1 MEDALA
7 HVRCRGGFIEAWR
20 YAKVASFMRAL
31 GLVALAVWLPGC
43 VDAPSEGA
51 EAATAALR
59 GGTTDA
65 GFLRDTYMLRLRFN
79 TGQQYVC
86 SATLITSRTLLTAA
100 HCLDPAAAPA
110 GNTSLVDVYAQ
121 NASPA
126 PPSASTAW
134 IRIDPVHTRMHS
146 QWNQGDRLSFDIGA
160 VLLPAASA
168 VTPTPHLT
176 RALTAAD
183 VGAPLTVAGFGITA
197 AGLVDY
203 GTRRVATLPLRGLTA
218 QHLELGDMLGIGLCN
233 GDSGGPS
240 FLTMRDGIR
249 RVVGVHSYDSS
260 LECTDGLDTRVD
272 LFAASF
278 VQQSFVMKRVDL
290 PASKTA
296 CAGLVAPRLTWTAC
310 VPRTEPVL
318 RCAPTCSP
326 IPIVPQI
333 VSRMRSA
340 PHRTARGRTLTAW
353 PSWRPAPS
361 PPSASAP
368 PARWIPSGLERTA
381 RGHAPRGARA
391 APAA

>member
-1 MEDALA
+1 
-7 HVRCRGGFIEAWR
+7 
-20 YAKVASFMRAL
+20 
-31 GLVALAVWLPGC
+31 
-43 VDAPSEGA
+43 
-51 EAATAALR
+51 
-59 GGTTDA
+59 
-65 GFLRDTYMLRLRFN
+65 
-79 TGQQYVC
+79 
-86 SATLITSRTLLTAA
+86 
-100 HCLDPAAAPA
+100 
-110 GNTSLVDVYAQ
+110 
-121 NASPA
+121 
-126 PPSASTAW
+126 
-134 IRIDPVHTRMHS
+134 MHS

-218 QHLELGDMLGIGLCN
+218 QHLELGDMSGIGLCN

-278 VQQSFVMKRVDL
+278 VQQFIRDEE
-290 PASKTA
+290 
-296 CAGLVAPRLTWTAC
+296 GG
-310 VPRTEPVL
+310 
-318 RCAPTCSP
+318 PTCFEDGMCRAGCATPDVDCVCAADGTCSALCP
-326 IPIVPQI
+326 NLLTDPDCPADCVANAVCATQDCPRPDPDCVAELATCTKPTECQRRTCALDPQRPGAYC
-333 VSRMRSA
+333 SR
-340 PHRTARGRTLTAW
+340 PCTEGC
-353 PSWRPAPS
+353 P
-361 PPSASAP
+361 
-368 PARWIPSGLERTA
+368 
-381 RGHAPRGARA
+381 A